1 MQTTTSKKMTT
12 MANNCY
18 VQHHANIPPNRWN
31 NDNNRQQINKWATN
45 EIAPRYC
52 SVGARYSLLAT
63 GSVQSAKA
71 LLHRLRCQ
79 RWRLQMIILAAAVPC
94 RHATAQLAPHCNC
107 LSLPTRKHARL
118 YVCLCVAVLLSRHHK
133 INVASWSR
141 FAAFIMRRC
150 CPRDGNSRFPH
161 SRFAVSLALGL
172 AAARAN
178 VMKKS

>member
-1 MQTTTSKKMTT
+1 METLTPRAPLWNITPAIMIIITAAIKTTTMQTTTSKKMTT

-45 EIAPRYC
+45 EIASRYC

-79 RWRLQMIILAAAVPC
+79 RWRLQMIILATAVPC

-107 LSLPTRKHARL
+107 LSLPTRTQ
-118 YVCLCVAVLLSRHHK
+118 
-133 INVASWSR
+133 
-141 FAAFIMRRC
+141 
-150 CPRDGNSRFPH
+150 
-161 SRFAVSLALGL
+161 
-172 AAARAN
+172 RAN
-178 VMKKS
+178 TRACMSVCVLRCYCRGITKLMLLLGRVSRLS